1 MKQLEVSEAAGP
13 RSQQIGGVR
22 GLSPAFLV
30 VTGAFIACLIVANI
44 IAVKLVSFG
53 GLILPAAVIVFPL
66 SYLFGDVLTEV
77 YGFARARLVI
87 WLGFACNA
95 LVVLAILAAGVLPGA
110 PFWTAGD
117 QAAYDRI
124 LGFTPRLL
132 LASFL
137 AYLVGE
143 FVNSYVL
150 ARLKV
155 ATRGRQLWLRT
166 ISSTLAGEGLDSL
179 VFITIAFHGTP
190 VDLGTT
196 IVTQWLFKSA
206 YEVIATPLTYL
217 IVGWLKRIEG
227 VDHFDYH
234 TDFNP
239 VALQKGL

>member
-1 MKQLEVSEAAGP
+1 VKQLEVSEAVGP

-22 GLSPAFLV
+22 ALSPAFLV

-95 LVVLAILAAGVLPGA
+95 LVVLAILAACVLPGA

-155 ATRGRQLWLRT
+155 ATRGRRLWLRT

-179 VFITIAFHGTP
+179 VFITIAFYGTP

>member
-1 MKQLEVSEAAGP
+1 VLLCSNLIGP
-13 RSQQIGGVR
+13 AKVCT
-22 GLSPAFLV
+22 
-30 VTGAFIACLIVANI
+30 VTVPLLGAL
-44 IAVKLVSFG
+44 SFG
-53 GLILPAAVIVFPL
+53 AGNLFFPI
-66 SYLFGDVLTEV
+66 SSIFGDVLTEV
-77 YGFARARLVI
+77 YGYARARQVI

-155 ATRGRQLWLRT
+155 ATRGRRLWLRT

-179 VFITIAFHGTP
+179 VFITIAFYGTP

-206 YEVIATPLTYL
+206 YEVIGTPLTYL

>member
-1 MKQLEVSEAAGP
+1 VKQLEVSEAAAP
-13 RSQQIGGVR
+13 RSQQIGAVGT
-22 GLSPAFLV
+22 LSPAFVV

-44 IAVKLVSFG
+44 IAVKLVSIG

-95 LVVLAILAAGVLPGA
+95 LVVLAILAAGALPGA
-110 PFWTAGD
+110 PFWTGGD

-137 AYLVGE
+137 AYLIGE

-155 ATRGRQLWLRT
+155 ATRGRLLWLRT

-179 VFITIAFHGTP
+179 VFITIVFYGTP
-190 VDLGTT
+190 DLGTI

-217 IVGWLKRIEG
+217 IVGWLKRVEG

-239 VALQKGL
+239 VAVQKGL